1 MKHFTLLLAAS
12 LVFSACDLL
21 PDPGS
26 TPDQTLE
33 DTRWNLTAYGERDG
47 TLSDVDVNPD
57 VGDGPYTVRFLQE
70 GNFSVEDSS
79 GLDGDTGCN
88 SFNANYQV
96 DEETNE
102 LSVFNFAI
110 TLMSCDNE
118 EEGVLTG
125 GLLGAA
131 SYRRDGQ
138 SLRIFYPE
146 DESRVLVFSRRE
158 EAE

>member
-57 VGDGPYTVRFLQE
+57 VRDGPYTVRFLQE

-88 SFNANYQV
+88 SFDATYQV

-102 LSVFNFAI
+102 LSVFNLTI

-118 EEGVLTG
+118 EEGVLTD